1 MAFIQKSAYM
11 YVRLF
16 IRLKS
21 FMTIPI
27 KAFSNHIGLRA
38 TSKNIYPWLGEKMGT
53 LHLIYKKCTLLFKKI
68 KPDEASFTFTLI

>member
-1 MAFIQKSAYM
+1 MAFIQKLAYM

-27 KAFSNHIGLRA
+27 KAFSHHIGLRD
-38 TSKNIYPWLGEKMGT
+38 TSKNIYPWLGEKMWT
-53 LHLIYKKCTLLFKKI
+53 LKRSITALDLQKVYTMY
-68 KPDEASFTFTLI
+68 TY